1 MLFAHDTVAGLHA
14 ATDLVNTEDTKDPDD
29 PGGDTLADVGAL
41 ERFFDAHEFTGL
53 RRGTEEE
60 LAAVRALRARLRSVW
75 TASSTAEVAAVVNE
89 LLLLADARPWL
100 TAHDDWG
107 WHIHAT
113 APDAPLAHRIA
124 AEAAM
129 AFADLV
135 RLEELDRLRICDA
148 DDCQAVLVDFSR
160 NHSRRYCDTGNCGNR
175 QHVAAYRA
183 RRRAGGGGADE
194 GGGADGGG
202 EGGAADG

>member
-1 MLFAHDTVAGLHA
+1 V
-14 ATDLVNTEDTKDPDD
+14 V
-29 PGGDTLADVGAL
+29 
-41 ERFFDAHEFTGL
+41 
-53 RRGTEEE
+53 
-60 LAAVRALRARLRSVW
+60 
-75 TASSTAEVAAVVNE
+75 AVVNK
-89 LLLLADARPWL
+89 LLRESDARPQL

-113 APDAPLAHRIA
+113 AADAPLAQRIA

-148 DDCQAVLVDFSR
+148 DDCQAVLVDLSR

-183 RRRAGGGGADE
+183 RRRAGGAGG
-194 GGGADGGG
+194 
-202 EGGAADG
+202 

>member
-1 MLFAHDTVAGLHA
+1 MLYAHDTVAGLHC
-14 ATDLVNTEDTKDPDD
+14 ATDLVNTDDPD
-29 PGGDTLADVGAL
+29 GDTLADVGAL
-41 ERFFDAHEFTGL
+41 EHFFDAHEFTGL

-60 LAAVRALRARLRSVW
+60 LAAVRALRADLRAVW
-75 TASSTAEVAAVVNE
+75 TAHSTAEVVAVVNT
-89 LLLLADARPWL
+89 LLRESDARPQL
-100 TAHDDWG
+100 TEHDDWG

-113 APDAPLAHRIA
+113 APDAPLAQRIA
-124 AEAAM
+124 AEAAV

-148 DDCQAVLVDFSR
+148 EDCEAVLVDLSR

-183 RRRAGGGGADE
+183 RRRAG
-194 GGGADGGG
+194 
-202 EGGAADG
+202 AADG

>member
-1 MLFAHDTVAGLHA
+1 MLFAHDTVVGLHC
-14 ATDLVNTEDTKDPDD
+14 ATDLVNTDD
-29 PGGDTLADVGAL
+29 ADDADGDTLDDVAAL
-41 ERFFDAHEFTGL
+41 ERFFDAHAFTGL
-53 RRGTEEE
+53 RRGTGDE
-60 LAAVRALRARLRSVW
+60 LTAVRALRPQLRSVW
-75 TASSTAEVAAVVNE
+75 TASSTAEVAGHVNR
-89 LLLLADARPWL
+89 LLNQADARPLL
-100 TAHDDWG
+100 TKHDDWG

-135 RLEELDRLRICDA
+135 RLQELDRLRICDA
-148 DDCQAVLVDFSR
+148 DDCRAVLVDLSR

-183 RRRAGGGGADE
+183 RKRAGAT
-194 GGGADGGG
+194 DG
-202 EGGAADG
+202 EK